1 MTDTDKPMDEC
12 FRDNRH
18 QYIKQMEE
26 CVNWTLM
33 PLQNGKK

>member
-26 CVNWTLM
+26 CVNFKTNM
-33 PLQNGKK
+33 FRSFQ